1 MDIHLA
7 HGFHCRKRKER
18 VCDTAPAHETTFEEV
33 AAAFKDDDVKN
44 LVAPDCDTS
53 AANAGHFIE
62 LSLRSLKAIK
72 DLLDGETYDLS
83 DMPAQDVE
91 KIKELVARFPDAVH
105 DAKRVKVN
113 PPP

>member
-1 MDIHLA
+1 MTQ
-7 HGFHCRKRKER
+7 RQ
-18 VCDTAPAHETTFEEV
+18 PHETHLEEV
-33 AAAFKDDDVKN
+33 AAAFKDDDKN

-83 DMPAQDVE
+83 DMPAHKTWRRSKSSLRASQTPSTTQRE
-91 KIKELVARFPDAVH
+91 SKSTRRPRPSSASPAQCHAR
-105 DAKRVKVN
+105 
-113 PPP
+113 